1 MTVELGAGTWAL
13 LAGGAALAGWVD
25 ALVGGGGLILIPLLL
40 AAAPQVPYATVLA
53 SNKLASVSGTASAA
67 ATLVRRVRPPG
78 RVLCFAVPLALACAA
93 AGALLAAGMNA
104 AIMRPITIALL
115 VGVGI
120 FVALRPDFGARARP
134 RPWTGWR
141 AAAVLVVVGA
151 IAAYDGFFG
160 PGTGMFLIMAFTAL
174 LGQNFVASA
183 AMAKVINTA
192 TNLGALCVFLL
203 GGHVWWSLGL
213 VLAAANIC
221 GAQLGARTVLGG
233 GTRLVRYALLAL
245 VVVMSAYLAYQQFL
259 GSQAAG

>member
-1 MTVELGAGTWAL
+1 MTMDLGLHTWAL
-13 LAGGAALAGWVD
+13 FLGGAALAGWVD

-40 AAAPQVPYATVLA
+40 AGAPQIPYATVLA

-67 ATLVRRVRPPG
+67 VTLSLRVRPPL
-78 RVLCFAVPLALACAA
+78 RVLLPAVPLALACAV
-93 AGALLAAGMNA
+93 AGALLATSLDSAV
-104 AIMRPITIALL
+104 MRPVTIALL

-141 AAAVLVVVGA
+141 AAAVLAAVGV

-174 LGQNFVASA
+174 LGRTFLESA
-183 AMAKVINTA
+183 AMSKVINTA
-192 TNLGALCVFLL
+192 TNLGALCVFLA
-203 GGHVWWSLGL
+203 GGHVWWAFGL
-213 VLAAANIC
+213 ALAAANVC

-245 VVVMSAYLAYQQFL
+245 VVVMSAYLGYQQFL
-259 GSQAAG
+259 GS

>member
-1 MTVELGAGTWAL
+1 MTMDLGLHTWAL
-13 LAGGAALAGWVD
+13 FLGGAALAGWVD

-40 AAAPQVPYATVLA
+40 AGAPQIPYATVLA

-67 ATLVRRVRPPG
+67 VTLSLRVRPPL
-78 RVLCFAVPLALACAA
+78 RVLLPAVPLALVCAA
-93 AGALLAAGMNA
+93 AG
-104 AIMRPITIALL
+104 ALL

-141 AAAVLVVVGA
+141 AAAVLAAVGV

-174 LGQNFVASA
+174 LGRTFLESA
-183 AMAKVINTA
+183 AMSKVVNTA
-192 TNLGALCVFLL
+192 TNLGALCVFLA
-203 GGHVWWSLGL
+203 GGHVWWAFGL
-213 VLAAANIC
+213 ALAAANVC

-245 VVVMSAYLAYQQFL
+245 VVVMSAYLGYQQFL
-259 GSQAAG
+259 GS